1 MEGIR
6 QIEEL
11 IRQIESAGDP
21 EMRSRVRELV
31 EAILEF
37 HGAAVGRML
46 GLAGEE
52 SPLVREF
59 ARDSLVSSMLLLY
72 GLHPEDFETRVR
84 RSVDSLPNVQLIEVD
99 EARVRLR
106 ALNAGVTREAVEQA
120 IYAAAP
126 ETEGI
131 EIEGLATAAPS
142 FVPLEALL
150 QG

>member
-21 EMRSRVRELV
+21 EMRARVRALV

-37 HGAAVGRML
+37 HGSAVGRML
-46 GLAGEE
+46 ELAGEAN
-52 SPLVREF
+52 PLVREF
-59 ARDSLVSSMLLLY
+59 ARDEVVSSMLLLY
-72 GLHPEDFETRVR
+72 GLHPDDFETRVR
-84 RSVDSLPNVQLIEVD
+84 RAVDALPNVELTHVED
-99 EARVRLR
+99 GRLRLR

-131 EIEGLATAAPS
+131 EIVGLEPGPPA
-142 FVPLEALL
+142 FVPLEALF
-150 QG
+150 QS

>member
-1 MEGIR
+1 MECIR

-21 EMRSRVRELV
+21 EMRARVRALV
-31 EAILEF
+31 EAILDF
-37 HGAAVGRML
+37 HGAGIARML
-46 GLAGEE
+46 ELAGEG

-59 ARDSLVSSMLLLY
+59 GRDDLVASMLLLY

-84 RSVDSLPNVQLIEVD
+84 RAVDALPNVQLTDVE
-99 EARVRLR
+99 EGRLR
-106 ALNAGVTREAVEQA
+106 LKALNAGVTREAVEQA

-131 EIEGLATAAPS
+131 EIEGLATAEPS
-142 FVPLEALL
+142 WVPLEALL

>member
-21 EMRSRVRELV
+21 EVRARVRELV
-31 EAILEF
+31 EAILDF
-37 HGAAVGRML
+37 HGAAIARML
-46 GLAGEE
+46 ELAGEGN
-52 SPLVREF
+52 PLVREF
-59 ARDSLVSSMLLLY
+59 GRDELVAGMLLLY

-84 RSVDSLPNVQLIEVD
+84 RAVDALPNVQLTDVD
-99 EARVRLR
+99 EGRLRLR

-131 EIEGLATAAPS
+131 EIEGLAPAEPS
-142 FVPLEALL
+142 WVPLEALL